1 MARSPGLVLGAA
13 YELSVLVP
21 LPLSLL
27 PLPLQSAFHL
37 RVPPAPG
44 SSILCLTLS
53 EPELAH
59 LKMGLSI
66 PALPASE
73 SPGEVED
80 FTNMADKVRKVFP
93 RL

>member
-13 YELSVLVP
+13 YELSVLVS

-27 PLPLQSAFHL
+27 LPFQLAFHL
-37 RVPPAPG
+37 RVPPALG
-44 SSILCLTLS
+44 SSILHLRLS

-73 SPGEVED
+73 SPREVEV